1 MDIDEE
7 FDSLGLSKEKKSL
20 AWEARAKITWG
31 DRSDEVKS
39 WLTDKGIDPLTANQ
53 IVAIAVRERAKAT
66 RVKGIQDLL
75 LGLLIGVSGAGVGI
89 GAVLFV
95 KLGLFAVPV
104 KGLGV
109 LIAFSFLASMFGFH
123 RICRGLH
130 RIMAG
135 ARIKG
140 AVSDVEDWL

>member
-7 FDSLGLSKEKKSL
+7 FESLGLPKEKKSL

-39 WLTDKGIDPLTANQ
+39 WLADQGIDSFTANQ

-75 LGLLIGVSGAGVGI
+75 LGLLIGIGGAGIGI

-104 KGLGV
+104 KGLAV
-109 LIAFSFLASMFGFH
+109 LVTFSFLASMYGFH

-135 ARIKG
+135 AKVKG